1 MKAARCMNWW
11 PVVRK
16 GGLPER
22 RSLMVRAWSA
32 NRRVSGM
39 WEVSAFSSYA
49 SICGDLLISCGPR
62 FSPYGDTVNLS
73 RCFYS
78 PAILTLCVNPQVG
91 GLLSCSH
98 SKPPRDSRASLKVD
112 AKSLCQFFA
121 EYSICFAFSNK
132 GLVIKRSSNA
142 AGCGD
147 PTVIASSGPR
157 CGKGPSNPHEQARA
171 CYPALC

>member
-1 MKAARCMNWW
+1 LQHLRFADGAERNVLPLHDVWEHERVFVAGKHERD
-11 PVVRK
+11 RK
-16 GGLPER
+16 
-22 RSLMVRAWSA
+22 
-32 NRRVSGM
+32 
-39 WEVSAFSSYA
+39 
-49 SICGDLLISCGPR
+49 
-62 FSPYGDTVNLS
+62 
-73 RCFYS
+73 
-78 PAILTLCVNPQVG
+78 G

-147 PTVIASSGPR
+147 PPVIASSGPR